1 MGDLQAILRFRLTRD
16 RYLKKIHGTLDQLLG
31 IKSKAVNPQGIEGVK
46 QAPVE
51 PSGKVMAQAIQSESP
66 RSKSWFWAGAWFI
79 PLVFI
84 MLGLFFWISQNETME
99 IVQET
104 GTGNQTVEG
113 SENETPASNLETTQP
128 KSPVTGGASVSIR
141 RREKIKVESM
151 QEGQPRL
158 YDSKPIRK
166 IEGFSRRLY
175 NWQFTSIPQRKVITY
190 EVRVQKE
197 GYIYCFGNPGS
208 EAKVRALFKESYSA
222 WEAVK
227 DDIRGRMI
235 VSCFRKYCEVGEVLH
250 LTGFE
255 IQLAAKEIGL
265 GP

>member
-1 MGDLQAILRFRLTRD
+1 
-16 RYLKKIHGTLDQLLG
+16 
-31 IKSKAVNPQGIEGVK
+31 
-46 QAPVE
+46 
-51 PSGKVMAQAIQSESP
+51 
-66 RSKSWFWAGAWFI
+66 
-79 PLVFI
+79 
-84 MLGLFFWISQNETME
+84 ME

-113 SENETPASNLETTQP
+113 SDNETPASNLETTKP

-141 RREKIKVESM
+141 SREKIKVESM

-190 EVRVQKE
+190 EIRVQKE